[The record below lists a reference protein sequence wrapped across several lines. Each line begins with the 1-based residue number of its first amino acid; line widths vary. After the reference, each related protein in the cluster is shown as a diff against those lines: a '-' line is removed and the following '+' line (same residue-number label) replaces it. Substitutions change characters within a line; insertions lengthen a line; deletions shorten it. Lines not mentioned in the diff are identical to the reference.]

1 MVLTEEAWQE
11 LKEKKTKET
20 AAVKKEIEELT
31 KSSKPLTV
39 EKENK
44 IKLLVGKVIATEEFL
59 NEIEKFY
66 MVEEVQDEAEAPSR
80 VQEAVETTQDS
91 TEAPPGVQEAAEAA
105 EPVKDEP
112 KDETFIEE
120 VVETTKEKN
129 LYQLSEEEI
138 NVLFSDE
145 IISSRYYLKLT
156 EASNS
161 LYLTEKLM
169 FTLEKSKAKSFK
181 TEEEAEVFKE
191 LLNFNLSI
199 VV

>member
-91 TEAPPGVQEAAEAA
+91 TEAPPGVQEAAE
-105 EPVKDEP
+105 PVKDEP

-191 LLNFNLSI
+191 LLNFNLLI